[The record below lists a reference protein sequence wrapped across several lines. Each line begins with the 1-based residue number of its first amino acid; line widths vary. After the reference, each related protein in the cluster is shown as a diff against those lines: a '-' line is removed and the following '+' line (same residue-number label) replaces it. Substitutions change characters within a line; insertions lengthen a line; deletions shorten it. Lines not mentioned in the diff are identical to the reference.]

1 MTPSSLVFNSTTRIA
16 FSTAQPKRPTSQ
28 AALARQ
34 SGDFK
39 MKNHSVCRLNQFDK
53 RAQSSE
59 RALWM
64 LAFAACVEARAAQ
77 MVQINMPIELQTSI
91 TPYII
96 ELQ

>member
-16 FSTAQPKRPTSQ
+16 FSTAQPKRPTSR

-39 MKNHSVCRLNQFDK
+39 LKNHSMYCLNQFDE

-59 RALWM
+59 RARWL
-64 LAFAACVEARAAQ
+64 LTFAACVEARAAE
-77 MVQINMPIELQTSI
+77 MVQINMPIEL
-91 TPYII
+91 
-96 ELQ
+96 